1 MIEPNE
7 AQANGGRKTPKKIEY
22 CINQAQVKSPQTASP
37 YINKHRYM
45 FVTFSCALLA
55 RPLLILFLFGIA
67 WKDLSIVL
75 FESTAKEKHPKKYS
89 LNPSVR
95 TSKPQFYDWDDPSI
109 SENHLHLWFLIPDFF
124 FLQNSHAVFWNL
136 AQGSFQGNPSC
147 TPPPPRSYPPQK

>member
-1 MIEPNE
+1 
-7 AQANGGRKTPKKIEY
+7 
-22 CINQAQVKSPQTASP
+22 
-37 YINKHRYM
+37 M
-45 FVTFSCALLA
+45 FVTFSFALLA

-109 SENHLHLWFLIPDFF
+109 SENHLHLWFLIPDVFSCKTAMQFF
-124 FLQNSHAVFWNL
+124 E
-136 AQGSFQGNPSC
+136 
-147 TPPPPRSYPPQK
+147 T